1 MSIQVNAL
9 DDAEQ
14 MVDDSLKETTLKIKV
29 SFSAYFKDVC
39 KTLIFVLEY
48 KPCFCA
54 KSMKL
59 FADLAQMLQTIVSVD
74 LLFGGRAS
82 FSRNI
87 KLNFS
92 AETFHFISLLSS
104 HPHNSSAFV
113 N

>member
-1 MSIQVNAL
+1 MSIQVNAP
-9 DDAEQ
+9 DNAEQ
-14 MVDDSLKETTLKIKV
+14 MVDDSLKEIKV

-39 KTLIFVLEY
+39 KMLILVLEY

-54 KSMKL
+54 KSIKL

-92 AETFHFISLLSS
+92 AETSHLISLLSS